1 MNFNIICRCPST
13 KSAPLALFSFRRP
26 STHTHVHY
34 ARRFQFAP
42 KFPWLAKP
50 FKELRNANFLPP
62 PRSEKLKIKTP
73 FVGRRGPQARLA
85 KPFRNLEMRF
95 PPQKNKKS
103 IFPPRKTLSTCLI
116 CKTFRNFEMEIFCP
130 PGKNKNHDPL
140 GRRRRQALFAK
151 PFRNFEMQIFCP
163 PWEK

>member
-50 FKELRNANFLPP
+50 FKELRNANFFTPP
-62 PRSEKLKIKTP
+62 PPSEKLKIKTP

-85 KPFRNLEMRF
+85 KPLGNLEMRF

-103 IFPPRKTLSTCLI
+103 IFPLRKTLSTCLI
-116 CKTFRNFEMEIFCP
+116 CKTFRNFEMQIFCP
-130 PGKNKNHDPL
+130 PGKNKKS
-140 GRRRRQALFAK
+140 R
-151 PFRNFEMQIFCP
+151 P
-163 PWEK
+163 PRKTSSTGLICKTLQKF